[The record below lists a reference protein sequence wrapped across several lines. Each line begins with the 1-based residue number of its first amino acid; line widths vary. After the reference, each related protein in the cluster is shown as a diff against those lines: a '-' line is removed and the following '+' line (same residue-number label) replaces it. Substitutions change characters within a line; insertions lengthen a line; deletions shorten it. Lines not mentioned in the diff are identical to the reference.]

1 MQFGNTEIFRFV
13 KHINFKALRYR
24 WQKLLLDYLSSN
36 LPSYELPKFKR
47 LKNEIY
53 KEYNNG
59 FYVYAKPDD
68 ISSIKQT
75 INYVV
80 RHTGR
85 PAMAQSRILDY
96 DGSYVTYYY
105 ERHEDGKRIE
115 EKIHVY
121 EFIKLLIKHIP
132 DKNFKVVRYYGI
144 YAKEHKYSKK
154 LIKLLN
160 DIQIKN
166 REILRKWQYSIE
178 LTFGYNPTKCPCGG
192 KFVFFD
198 IKIPHK
204 KVLQELLHS

>member
-1 MQFGNTEIFRFV
+1 MVFMFMLNQMIF
-13 KHINFKALRYR
+13 
-24 WQKLLLDYLSSN
+24 LLLN
-36 LPSYELPKFKR
+36 K
-47 LKNEIY
+47 
-53 KEYNNG
+53 
-59 FYVYAKPDD
+59 
-68 ISSIKQT
+68 T

-80 RHTGR
+80 RYTGR

-105 ERHEDGKRIE
+105 ERQ
-115 EKIHVY
+115 KIHVY

-132 DKNFKVVRYYGI
+132 DKNFKVVGYYGI

-178 LTFGYNPTKCPCGG
+178 LTFGYNPTKCPCGD

-204 KVLQELLHS
+204 KVLQELLPS

>member
-1 MQFGNTEIFRFV
+1 
-13 KHINFKALRYR
+13 
-24 WQKLLLDYLSSN
+24 
-36 LPSYELPKFKR
+36 
-47 LKNEIY
+47 
-53 KEYNNG
+53 
-59 FYVYAKPDD
+59 
-68 ISSIKQT
+68 
-75 INYVV
+75 
-80 RHTGR
+80 
-85 PAMAQSRILDY
+85 MAQSRILDY

-144 YAKEHKYSKK
+144 YAKEHKHSKK

-178 LTFGYNPTKCPCGG
+178 LTFGYNPIKCPCGG

-198 IKIPHK
+198 IKIPQK
-204 KVLQELLHS
+204 KVLQELLPS